1 MLDAHKLVE
10 IRKSLGLNQEE
21 FGRKIGYRR
30 EVVSKVENGKMEPSR
45 WFVEAVL
52 KFQND
57 TTFPQTRHDVKILG
71 KSSHEPRRFN
81 QPFYKQI
88 QTLKNQTSEFLVP
101 LVGIKAQAGY
111 VKGFEQTDFI
121 DTLERYSLP
130 PGVNPKGLEWSY
142 FEVDGDSMEP
152 TISAGDILLTSLLP
166 HEDWMEIKNF
176 YVYVILT
183 DEQLLVKRVYNKN
196 EKEWIFISDNSETNP
211 QVSIE
216 VSKVKQV
223 WTLRRHI
230 RSRLPQPSEVKITA

>member
-1 MLDAHKLVE
+1 MLDAHKLIE

-52 KFQND
+52 KFQNENR
-57 TTFPQTRHDVKILG
+57 FQNAGPDVKILG
-71 KSSHEPRRFN
+71 KSSHESRRFN

-121 DTLERYSLP
+121 NTLERYSLP

-152 TISAGDILLTSLLP
+152 TLSAGDILLTSLLP
-166 HEDWMEIKNF
+166 HEDWKEIKNF
-176 YVYVILT
+176 FVYVILT
-183 DEQLLVKRVYNKN
+183 DEQLLVKRVYNKS
-196 EKEWIFISDNSETNP
+196 EKEWILISDNSETNP
-211 QVSIE
+211 QVSIDLF
-216 VSKVKQV
+216 KVKQV

-230 RSRLPQPSEVKITA
+230 RSRIPQPVEVKITA